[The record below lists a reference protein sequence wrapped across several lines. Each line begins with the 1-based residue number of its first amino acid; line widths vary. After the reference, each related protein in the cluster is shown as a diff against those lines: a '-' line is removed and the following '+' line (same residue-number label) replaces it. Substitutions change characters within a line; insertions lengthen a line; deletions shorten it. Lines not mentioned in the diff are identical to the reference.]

1 MKDKLMKK
9 ITNGYRVCFVLLQ
22 VLFVSMSV
30 CASIQY
36 RCDFADVL
44 KLDTIQSPTGQQ
56 FLKFSGH
63 NIWGNG
69 LPSCPE
75 MPYSVV
81 RFLVPDNA
89 CNFTVEI
96 DEIGNVLTYDSKL
109 PVYPVQEAISIN
121 DYSSEMFTEP
131 DYEAYDNFNSSYK
144 AEVTDDSWIEGRYHI
159 VAVSLYPVSC
169 SSENKKISICQDMS
183 ITLKF
188 EEKSTPAKK
197 RYSDSRKGFVNISNI
212 VVNPESV
219 DFNQEKSMTSVDDE
233 YFEPERYY
241 IISEKSLLPAL
252 EDLVAWKTQKG
263 YIVTLKSIEDILEDS
278 RYKVGSSTEIVDEA
292 ASLRKYLQ
300 DEENEYG
307 SFFCLLVGDHKTKMP
322 VRKLSTSRSTL
333 STITNPNGDSYI
345 PTDNYFSD
353 LSDSNWNLYQDANGL
368 FVDYYYFAKYY
379 TPYVYVGRLLCSC
392 ETEIKNYIYKLLL
405 YESNPGRGNSDY
417 LNKSLIGVQKNCSM
431 VYQDVEQKMTDIFSE
446 VQCMLD
452 SKISNPSADGTP
464 TGEQMI
470 KAINQVG
477 YSSLCAHGEP
487 STIACSGR
495 NSWSTEWQYIK
506 ALDSYRY
513 DSINSQNSKTQ
524 IRNNCSNS
532 GLDKLSNFDRPS
544 VLYAQSCTT
553 APFDVYE
560 SDGFIFDLP
569 HTMASSFT
577 VGGRYGGI
585 AYLGYSRIA
594 YTNYA
599 PELECSF
606 YDCLNSNNK
615 IGVAEALSKHLQP
628 SDLTLRIQGKHA
640 HNLIGD
646 PEVELWLKKPS
657 LLDISMIYSD
667 NYITLNGIDQI
678 GSRAVVNDGSGNITV
693 LDLKKHVS
701 HNLSY
706 ADNNDRMVAVGLY
719 KTGYLPIVSLSC
731 DNQSLTNCTKR
742 FVVRDARL
750 GYASTRV
757 DIGAGA
763 NISIRTIDRADCG
776 NSLSVSNG
784 GVLSINSDKTIDIT
798 GSSVKHGGKMTVTGE
813 EIHIS
818 KRFSV
823 EKGGI
828 FSINKP

>member
-96 DEIGNVLTYDSKL
+96 DEIGNVLTYDSNL

-219 DFNQEKSMTSVDDE
+219 DFNQGKSITSVDDE

-278 RYKVGSSTEIVDEA
+278 RYKVGSSTGIVDEA

-307 SFFCLLVGDHKTKMP
+307 SFFCLLVGDHKTKIP
-322 VRKLSTSRSTL
+322 IRKVKYTDDDIKDDYGS
-333 STITNPNGDSYI
+333 NGDAYI

-353 LSDSNWNLYQDANGL
+353 LSENWDNLYLDKYGIYVQDASNTR
-368 FVDYYYFAKYY
+368 FNPDI
-379 TPYVYVGRLLCSC
+379 YVGRLLCHNSDQVS
-392 ETEIKNYIYKLLL
+392 NYVSKLIL
-405 YESNPGRGNSDY
+405 YETNPGRGSTEY
-417 LNKSLIGVQKNCSM
+417 LDQASIFVQYDGKSYYDKIKSGMNKIFGN
-431 VYQDVEQKMTDIFSE
+431 VECYLDTYINDINTS
-446 VQCMLD
+446 
-452 SKISNPSADGTP
+452 GYP
-464 TGEQMI
+464 TGEMMLNR
-470 KAINQVG
+470 INECG
-477 YSSLCAHGEP
+477 YSSLMGHGEP
-487 STIACSGR
+487 SSIACSGL
-495 NSWSTEWQYIK
+495 SKKGWLWQYIK
-506 ALDSYRY
+506 ALESYSY
-513 DSINSQNSKTQ
+513 ENGQTQ
-524 IRNNCSNS
+524 ISNNCSNS
-532 GLDKLSNFDRPS
+532 GVDKMSNFNSPT
-544 VLYAQSCTT
+544 VVYTLSCTST
-553 APFDVYE
+553 PFDIY
-560 SDGFIFDLP
+560 DNGFRFDLT
-569 HTMASSFT
+569 HTMSSSLT
-577 VGGRYGGI
+577 VGGLYGAV
-585 AYLGYSRIA
+585 AYLGNTRNGYWKYSS
-594 YTNYA
+594 
-599 PELECSF
+599 EME
-606 YDCLNSNNK
+606 K
-615 IGVAEALSKHLQP
+615 IFLDQLQSCHKLGIAEALSKYKYANYY
-628 SDLTLRIQGKHA
+628 GKTVYPRHG

-646 PEVELWLKKPS
+646 PEFEMWTGKPNS
-657 LLDISMIYSD
+657 LNITFTCSDDFISLI
-667 NYITLNGIDQI
+667 GIDQI
-678 GSRAVVNDGSGNITV
+678 GSRAVVNDGSGNINV
-693 LDLKKHVS
+693 FDLKKQVS
-701 HNLSY
+701 HNLAY
-706 ADNNDRMVAVGLY
+706 ADNNDRMVAVGIY
-719 KTGYLPIVSLSC
+719 KTGYLPIVTLLC
-731 DNQSLTNCTKR
+731 DNQSLTNCVKS
-742 FVVRDARL
+742 FVVRDAKL
-750 GYASTRV
+750 GFATTKV
-757 DIGAGA
+757 NIGAGA
-763 NISIRTIDRADCG
+763 SVSIRTIDRADCG
-776 NSLSVSNG
+776 KSLSVLNG
-784 GVLSINSDKTIDIT
+784 GVLSINSDKAIDIT
-798 GSSVKHGGKMTVTGE
+798 GSSISSGGKMTVRGE
-813 EIHIS
+813 EIHIA
-818 KRFSV
+818 KGFSV

-828 FSINKP
+828 FSINKQ